1 MSGWRS
7 FIVETPT
14 SSWRT
19 FLTGT
24 SMPRDKQ
31 VLGWQNSHLFASL
44 CGVRSIG
51 MTVAV
56 VPLDIR
62 NRWSSALHTQLFLL
76 TFATGG
82 PPPSIPP
89 LGVPNWRHEVRAGGA
104 SSRGR
109 LTGLR
114 VPYSDLIGKVV
125 QRGDK
130 VSASDPPLLSLRFRV
145 RPGGLA
151 VSSKMRSPVP
161 LPSLP
166 LGPSLPRRPLSF
178 GSRFILEG
186 RCKATWKREFI
197 LPWRETGPPNHHA
210 DRVDSNQKVVNKELS
225 LCNHC
230 LHSGIRR
237 KFRIETWSKCRLL
250 HGGLQGRSFESLNS
264 P

>member
-24 SMPRDKQ
+24 SMPRDKR
-31 VLGWQNSHLFASL
+31 VSGWQNSHLPASL
-44 CGVRSIG
+44 CGCRSIG

-56 VPLDIR
+56 VPLDIH
-62 NRWSSALHTQLFLL
+62 NRWSSALHT
-76 TFATGG
+76 
-82 PPPSIPP
+82 P
-89 LGVPNWRHEVRAGGA
+89 LGIPNWRHEVRAGGA
-104 SSRGR
+104 ASRGR

-178 GSRFILEG
+178 KVHLG
-186 RCKATWKREFI
+186 RKM
-197 LPWRETGPPNHHA
+197 
-210 DRVDSNQKVVNKELS
+210 
-225 LCNHC
+225 
-230 LHSGIRR
+230 
-237 KFRIETWSKCRLL
+237 
-250 HGGLQGRSFESLNS
+250 
-264 P
+264 